1 MSDAVVGTP
10 GARRPTSQP
19 VRVALMNDYEVI
31 VAGLQAMLAPYA
43 DRLRVVELDSLL
55 PVHSDVD
62 ILLYDAF
69 GRERVTGPV
78 EQAISETDA
87 KVVIYTWHLDPE
99 LVREALEKGAAGC
112 ISKTLE
118 GLDLVAALE
127 KVHAG
132 SVVVSDVPGPAEATA
147 VEQGEGINQG
157 DWPGREHALSAREA
171 EVLALIAQGLSNQEI
186 ADRAFLSI
194 NSVKTYI
201 RSAYRKIGVER
212 RTQAVLWAT
221 QNGFVPTRSRRILGD
236 P

>member
-1 MSDAVVGTP
+1 MSAGEGPGVG
-10 GARRPTSQP
+10 RP
-19 VRVALMNDYEVI
+19 VRVALMNDYELV
-31 VAGLQAMLAPYA
+31 VSGLQQLLAPYA
-43 DRLRVVELDSLL
+43 DRVRVVELDSLL
-55 PVHSDVD
+55 PVHTETDV
-62 ILLYDAF
+62 LLYDAF

-78 EQAISETDA
+78 EEVINQTDA

-99 LVREALEKGAAGC
+99 LVQDALAKGAMGC
-112 ISKTLE
+112 VSKTVDAIE
-118 GLDLVAALE
+118 LVSALE
-127 KVHAG
+127 KVNAG
-132 SVVVSDVPGPAEATA
+132 SVVVSDADPAEALEAEIT
-147 VEQGEGINQG
+147 QG
-157 DWPGREHALSAREA
+157 DWPGRQHGLSARES

-221 QNGFVPTRSRRILGD
+221 RSGFVPTRSRVILGD

>member
-10 GARRPTSQP
+10 GTRRPMSEP

-31 VAGLQAMLAPYA
+31 VAGLQSMLAPYA
-43 DRLRVVELDSLL
+43 DRVRIVETDSLL
-55 PVHSDVD
+55 PVHSAIDV
-62 ILLYDAF
+62 LLYDAF

-78 EQAISETDA
+78 EQTIAETDA
-87 KVVIYTWHLDPE
+87 KVVIYTWNLDSD
-99 LVREALEKGAAGC
+99 LVQEALAKGAVAC
-112 ISKTLE
+112 ISKTLD
-118 GLDLVAALE
+118 GLDLVAAIE
-127 KVHAG
+127 KVHSG
-132 SVVVSDVPGPAEATA
+132 SVFISDEPGPEEAKAVAEG
-147 VEQGEGINQG
+147 QGINQG
-157 DWPGREHALSAREA
+157 DWPGREHGLSARES

-221 QNGFVPTRSRRILGD
+221 QNGFVPTKSRRILGD

>member
-10 GARRPTSQP
+10 GARRPASEP

-31 VAGLQAMLAPYA
+31 VAGLQAMLSPYA
-43 DRLRVVELDSLL
+43 DRIRVVELDSLL

-62 ILLYDAF
+62 VLLYDAF

-78 EQAISETDA
+78 AQTIADTDA
-87 KVVIYTWHLDPE
+87 KVVIYTWHLDSE
-99 LVREALEKGAAGC
+99 VVEEALAQGAVGC
-112 ISKTLE
+112 LSKTLD
-118 GLDLVAALE
+118 GLDLVAAIE

-132 SVVVSDVPGPAEATA
+132 SVVISAEPGPE
-147 VEQGEGINQG
+147 VKQGESINQG
-157 DWPGREHALSAREA
+157 DWPGREHSLSAREA

>member
-1 MSDAVVGTP
+1 MAEDEGASRVG
-10 GARRPTSQP
+10 RP

-31 VAGLQAMLAPYA
+31 VAGLQQMLAPYA
-43 DRLRVVELDSLL
+43 ERVRVVELDSLL
-55 PVHSDVD
+55 PVHSEVDV
-62 ILLYDAF
+62 LLYDAF

-78 EQAISETDA
+78 EQAIRDTDA
-87 KVVIYTWHLDPE
+87 QVVIYTWHLDPD
-99 LVREALEKGAAGC
+99 LVEDALAKGAVGFLAK
-112 ISKTLE
+112 SLDA
-118 GLDLVAALE
+118 LDLVAAIE

-132 SVVVSDVPGPAEATA
+132 SVVVSEDPGPGAAITTA
-147 VEQGEGINQG
+147 
-157 DWPGREHALSAREA
+157 DWPGRPHGLSARES

-186 ADRAFLSI
+186 ADRAYLSI

-221 QNGFVPTRSRRILGD
+221 GNGFIPTKSRTILGD

>member
-1 MSDAVVGTP
+1 VAVDIAPLFDSIEVLERCGEVMRTLLGDPLYRRHLEARGRTQCALVGYSDANKEG
-10 GARRPTSQP
+10 G
-19 VRVALMNDYEVI
+19 I
-31 VAGLQAMLAPYA
+31 VASRHAAYRAQAELSAALAA
-43 DRLRVVELDSLL
+43 ANERQVLFHARGGSIARGGGRVDSL
-55 PVHSDVD
+55 
-62 ILLYDAF
+62 
-69 GRERVTGPV
+69 
-78 EQAISETDA
+78 
-87 KVVIYTWHLDPE
+87 
-99 LVREALEKGAAGC
+99 VRSAP
-112 ISKTLE
+112 
-118 GLDLVAALE
+118 
-127 KVHAG
+127 
-132 SVVVSDVPGPAEATA
+132 PGT
-147 VEQGEGINQG
+147 VNGVLRLTEQGEGINQG